1 MTGYIVR
8 RLLGAIP
15 TLLVVVV
22 LIFALLR
29 LAPGDPAQIIAGQN
43 PQKGE
48 IEEIRRRMG
57 LDKPI
62 VVQLGIWFK
71 DISRLD
77 LGQSLLSKHE
87 VKDLLARRMV
97 PTITLTILI
106 VVFAIVTAIP
116 LGVLAA
122 WKANTWID
130 WSIMVF
136 STLGFAIPVFWL
148 GYMLVWLFAIKL
160 DLFPAAGYVKP
171 QEDLGAF
178 AHRLVLPT
186 LSTGVILM
194 AWIARMTRA
203 TVLETLKE
211 DYVRTAWAKGLTGR
225 DVLIRHALRNA
236 ALPIMTI
243 IGLSIASVIGGVVVT
258 ENVFAIPGLGR
269 LLVVAILNRDYP
281 IIQGAILVIS
291 AFYVLINLLVD
302 ISYAY
307 FDPRVRY

>member
-57 LDKPI
+57 LDKPM

-87 VKDLLARRMV
+87 VTDLLARRMV
-97 PTITLTILI
+97 PTITLTVLI

-148 GYMLVWLFAIKL
+148 GYMMVWLFAIKL

-171 QEDLGAF
+171 QEDFGAF
-178 AHRLVLPT
+178 AHRLILPT

>member
-1 MTGYIVR
+1 MTGYIIR
-8 RLLGAIP
+8 RILGAIP
-15 TLLVVVV
+15 TLLVVGVA
-22 LIFALLR
+22 IFALVR
-29 LAPGDPAQIIAGQN
+29 FSPGDPAQIIAGQY
-43 PQKGE
+43 PEKGQVE
-48 IEEIRRRMG
+48 AIRKEMG
-57 LDKPI
+57 LDRPMI
-62 VVQLGIWFK
+62 VQLGYWFR

-87 VKDLLARRMV
+87 IRDLIARRMV
-97 PTITLTILI
+97 PTLSLTFFI
-106 VVFAIVTAIP
+106 VTFAIITAIP

-148 GYMLVWLFAIKL
+148 GYMLIWVFAIKL
-160 DLFPAAGYVKP
+160 DLFPVAGYVDP
-171 QEDLGAF
+171 GDGFGRYLHRMILPSLG
-178 AHRLVLPT
+178 P
-186 LSTGVILM
+186 GIIMM
-194 AWIARMTRA
+194 ALITRMTRA
-203 TVLETLKE
+203 TVLETLSE

-243 IGLSIASVIGGVVVT
+243 IGLSIGGVIGGIVVT

-269 LLVVAILNRDYP
+269 LLVTAILNRDYP

-291 AFYVLINLLVD
+291 VFYVLINLLVD